1 MAFSYDTLAERV
13 ERLEAR
19 TERAEE
25 RFGEHHADLAVI
37 KNQMA
42 GIMRLLWGILL
53 SVIGAAAA
61 ILLKTT

>member
-1 MAFSYDTLAERV
+1 VAFSYDTLAERV

-19 TERAEE
+19 SERAEE

-53 SVIGAAAA
+53 SVITAAVA
-61 ILLKTT
+61 ILAKSS